1 MWRNVRNDLSECYRI
16 TDRVGRHHEL
26 ITDFVSVHAED
37 LRRAN
42 DRLLV
47 TKDENETTTT
57 SRSDCPVT
65 KWNASLWEA
74 IPDVVTSSSSSSFN
88 GDRRGGGDARK
99 RPSLLLGQRCERSLT
114 TVLPAHRRRR
124 PCRWIAP
131 RLASCCSRRPTPS
144 ETRSCIRRR
153 RRRDRAMESSPR
165 VGSSVFDLGSSLSQT
180 FAARRGGR
188 PRLSNDGAPEPH
200 ARGCL
205 CGDEAIH
212 VADALSNKTGNAA
225 SYLFPIDNEADKNW
239 SVIVA
244 RTTEVVW

>member
-1 MWRNVRNDLSECYRI
+1 MFCENGVVSATKRTRQTRKGRPPLRPLHPRPTTREEIPTTTTAPCGGTSATILANAIESRTGSD
-16 TDRVGRHHEL
+16 DGRHHEL
-26 ITDFVSVHAED
+26 ITDFVSIHAED

-47 TKDENETTTT
+47 TKDDNETTTT

-65 KWNASLWEA
+65 KWGASLWEA

-99 RPSLLLGQRCERSLT
+99 RPSLLLGQRCERSST
-114 TVLPAHRRRR
+114 TVLPAHRRRRR

-153 RRRDRAMESSPR
+153 RRRR
-165 VGSSVFDLGSSLSQT
+165 
-180 FAARRGGR
+180 
-188 PRLSNDGAPEPH
+188 
-200 ARGCL
+200 
-205 CGDEAIH
+205 
-212 VADALSNKTGNAA
+212 
-225 SYLFPIDNEADKNW
+225 
-239 SVIVA
+239 
-244 RTTEVVW
+244 